1 MVDKPRLT
9 PQAFAKGGS
18 QGAPRLSAQMP
29 NFRAAPS
36 VTAFADASI
45 ADTLVG
51 MADDAKRLEMLSS
64 NQFGASMQQ
73 FEKAQDEVK
82 TLQAIEAESA
92 LDKIMLQSQARI
104 NRLRQSDI
112 SADGITSGT
121 QEQFQNVRDEVLE
134 NSNLSGYQLQ
144 YLAPKLQDLE
154 TGFAQNALEYQT
166 QLRTQE
172 AAFAL
177 SEKEQSLSLMV
188 QQNPQLMSDPDKR
201 KDFLSSKVNDAVDQ
215 FGASLT
221 QLERIQA
228 KDALREKLT
237 VTALTAQIGISPV
250 NSRPL
255 IEKAAGE
262 LRLSADQVRQL
273 NNLADA
279 QENANIVEANKMSA
293 QATKLGNQNL
303 TNRYLNSLA
312 GGEPLKPVDIM
323 QNPAFANASPSTKL
337 SISNALTA
345 NESKAG
351 NPLAYTRMKREIRKA
366 QNSKGPVV
374 LEDVL
379 DLADPTKTSAPISG
393 SELENLVR
401 SIEKPA
407 DDAVEQVIDSV
418 QDKFTKNKMDTTG
431 LGDKGLF
438 NFEQALDT
446 AINEKIDNN
455 QDWRPLV
462 TEGSGQYIVDDL
474 VRKYLPTDADLVQDQ
489 IRSAKESADSF
500 RQLKINPTEM
510 TDEELQLKL
519 FEKLGAK

>member
-1 MVDKPRLT
+1 
-9 PQAFAKGGS
+9 
-18 QGAPRLSAQMP
+18 
-29 NFRAAPS
+29 
-36 VTAFADASI
+36 
-45 ADTLVG
+45 
-51 MADDAKRLEMLSS
+51 
-64 NQFGASMQQ
+64 
-73 FEKAQDEVK
+73 
-82 TLQAIEAESA
+82 
-92 LDKIMLQSQARI
+92 
-104 NRLRQSDI
+104 
-112 SADGITSGT
+112 
-121 QEQFQNVRDEVLE
+121 
-134 NSNLSGYQLQ
+134 
-144 YLAPKLQDLE
+144 
-154 TGFAQNALEYQT
+154 
-166 QLRTQE
+166 
-172 AAFAL
+172 
-177 SEKEQSLSLMV
+177 
-188 QQNPQLMSDPDKR
+188 
-201 KDFLSSKVNDAVDQ
+201 
-215 FGASLT
+215 
-221 QLERIQA
+221 
-228 KDALREKLT
+228 LREKLT